1 MGLLCG
7 ILLSLISVFSLATS
21 CAGWRT
27 RSCTCVFSLAT
38 SCAGWRT
45 GSCTCVCGLL
55 PVVGGEP
62 DHVATCVCG
71 LLPVLGGE
79 PDHVATC
86 VCGLLPVLGGEPDH
100 VASYVMQTFLL
111 RDHARYY
118 AQTVNILKFRKFFV
132 HFKSYLLKF
141 RRQYELLCCLLAKI
155 RAFLRNWR
163 VPYGKW
169 HCSRGVYRH

>member
-1 MGLLCG
+1 MYMCLWSSYFLCWVEDR
-7 ILLSLISVFSLATS
+7 IMYMCLWSTS
-21 CAGWRT
+21 CGGWRT
-27 RSCTCVFSLAT
+27 GSCSYMCLWSTSCGGWRTGSCSYMCLWST

-45 GSCTCVCGLL
+45 GSC
-55 PVVGGEP
+55 
-62 DHVATCVCG
+62 
-71 LLPVLGGE
+71 
-79 PDHVATC
+79 
-86 VCGLLPVLGGEPDH
+86 
-100 VASYVMQTFLL
+100 SYMMQTFLL

-163 VPYGKW
+163 VPYGKCPPLAVSLSQ
-169 HCSRGVYRH
+169 HHALFAIKSTKRCGT